1 MSSGV
6 NQTIESESL
15 RADDL
20 AISINKIAEL
30 EKAKADAER
39 VAKQAEQAKLGA
51 ENAKEEIERAKI
63 AEKMTSAAG
72 VEGSRWENAL
82 YGSVGGLLVV
92 LIASTIGFLI
102 NRRKAKASKP
112 WEASTKP
119 ISQCQNSEA
128 GLEPYVSSPGIA
140 ISEAAF
146 ERELEEQVATI
157 NAAQDEVGT
166 QYRPFGVEKYLT
178 GRDDNLAVDDTIEDG
193 VPVGAIQP
201 SDKNSTV
208 EYSTRS
214 GDKVVVGDTI
224 KQIAMPTQIVATTPS
239 IETPSEAKFNEAD
252 EVAITGANGAE
263 DVSVG
268 VNRHGDEN
276 PVVAYSSR
284 SDDQP
289 TVGDPIK

>member
-1 MSSGV
+1 M
-6 NQTIESESL
+6 
-15 RADDL
+15 
-20 AISINKIAEL
+20 
-30 EKAKADAER
+30 
-39 VAKQAEQAKLGA
+39 
-51 ENAKEEIERAKI
+51 
-63 AEKMTSAAG
+63 
-72 VEGSRWENAL
+72 
-82 YGSVGGLLVV
+82 

-166 QYRPFGVEKYLT
+166 QDRPFGVEKYLT

-214 GDKVVVGDTI
+214 DDKVVVGDTI

-239 IETPSEAKFNEAD
+239 IETPQFNEAD

-268 VNRHGDEN
+268 VIRHGDEN
-276 PVVAYSSR
+276 PIVAYSSR

>member
-51 ENAKEEIERAKI
+51 ENAKEEIKRAKI

-72 VEGSRWENAL
+72 VEGSRWESAL

-102 NRRKAKASKP
+102 NRRKAKASQP

-157 NAAQDEVGT
+157 NAAQDEVGI
-166 QYRPFGVEKYLT
+166 QDRPFGGVEKYLT

-208 EYSTRS
+208 EYLRPVSD
-214 GDKVVVGDTI
+214 DKAVVGDTI
-224 KQIAMPTQIVATTPS
+224 KQIAMPT
-239 IETPSEAKFNEAD
+239 
-252 EVAITGANGAE
+252 
-263 DVSVG
+263 
-268 VNRHGDEN
+268 
-276 PVVAYSSR
+276 
-284 SDDQP
+284 
-289 TVGDPIK
+289 